1 MTDLLSRLR
10 AGEVLVADGAM
21 GTLLFDHGL
30 PPGECPESLNLADP
44 VRLEQVARLYVDA
57 GADLVQTNTFGGSP
71 LALARYDLDG
81 QTDAINA
88 AAVAAVRRVVG
99 TRAYVSGSCG
109 PSRRT
114 LLPYGDTAPEEVY
127 ASFER
132 QVRALIEAG
141 VDVLC
146 IETMT
151 DLREAQLAVRAA
163 RAVSATIPVMAT
175 MTFDATPRGF
185 FTIMGTDIRTAA
197 AGLAEAG
204 ANIVGSNCG
213 NGSEHMVA
221 VAREFR
227 ARTDLP
233 LLIQANAGLPQAVG
247 DRVVYAETPAFMAQ
261 HAQVLIDLG
270 VSIVGGCCGTTPEH
284 IRAIRK
290 AVDQRRTP
298 LSRMPFS

>member
-21 GTLLFDHGL
+21 GTLLFEHGL
-30 PPGECPESLNLADP
+30 PPGECPESINLSDP
-44 VRLEQVARLYVDA
+44 ARLEQIARLYMDA

-71 LALARYDLDG
+71 LSLARYGLDG

-88 AAVAAVRRVVG
+88 AAVAAVRRAVG

-109 PSRRT
+109 PSGRT
-114 LLPYGDTAPEEVY
+114 LLPYGDTAPDEVR

-163 RAVSATIPVMAT
+163 RAVSSTIPVMAT
-175 MTFDATPRGF
+175 MTFDATRRGF

-204 ANIVGSNCG
+204 AEIVGSNCG
-213 NGSEHMVA
+213 YGIEHMVA

-227 ARTDLP
+227 AHTDLP
-233 LLIQANAGLPQAVG
+233 LLIQANAGLPQSVG
-247 DRVVYAETPAFMAQ
+247 ERVVYPETPAFMAQ
-261 HAQVLIDLG
+261 HARVLIELG

-284 IRAIRK
+284 IRAIRRT
-290 AVDQRRTP
+290 VDRR
-298 LSRMPFS
+298 

>member
-10 AGEVLVADGAM
+10 AGDVLVADGAM
-21 GTLLFDHGL
+21 GTLLFEQGL
-30 PPGECPESLNLADP
+30 RPGECPESLNLADP
-44 VRLEQVARLYVDA
+44 VRLERVARLYMDA

-71 LALARYDLDG
+71 LSLARYGLDG

-109 PSRRT
+109 PSGRI
-114 LLPYGDTAPEEVY
+114 LLPYGDTAPEDVY

-132 QVRALIEAG
+132 QVRSLIEAG

-151 DLREAQLAVRAA
+151 DLREAQLAVKAA
-163 RAVSATIPVMAT
+163 RAVSPSIPLMAT

-185 FTIMGTDIRTAA
+185 FTIMGTDIQTAA

-221 VAREFR
+221 VAHEFR
-227 ARTDLP
+227 LRTDLP
-233 LLIQANAGLPQAVG
+233 LLIQANAGLPQVVG
-247 DRVVYAETPAFMAQ
+247 GQLVYAETPAFMAR
-261 HAQVLIDLG
+261 HATVLIGLG

-284 IRAIRK
+284 TRAMRE
-290 AVDQRRTP
+290 AVDQRPETG
-298 LSRMPFS
+298 SRGA

>member
-1 MTDLLSRLR
+1 EGKMCLPVLSQ
-10 AGEVLVADGAM
+10 
-21 GTLLFDHGL
+21 
-30 PPGECPESLNLADP
+30 
-44 VRLEQVARLYVDA
+44 QVARLYVDA

-71 LALARYDLDG
+71 LALARYGLDG
-81 QTDAINA
+81 QTDAVNA

-132 QVRALIEAG
+132 QVRSLIEAG

-151 DLREAQLAVRAA
+151 DLREAQLAVKAA

-213 NGSEHMVA
+213 NGSEHMVG
-221 VAREFR
+221 VAHEFR

-233 LLIQANAGLPQAVG
+233 LLIQANAGLPQADG

-284 IRAIRK
+284 IRAFRM

-298 LSRMPFS
+298 GSRGV